1 MERTQLFD
9 LMGELKLYGM
19 KAAFDEIMATAVKRQ
34 HEPQRIVGDL
44 LNAEIS
50 EKQARSIKYQLT
62 IAKLPLAKDLDDF
75 QFEGT
80 PINETLVNDLAGGG
94 FIAQQRNAVL
104 VGGTGTGKTHL
115 AIAIARSCIRSG
127 TRGRF
132 YNVVDLVN
140 RLETETRS
148 GRQGRLAD
156 HLTRMD
162 LIILDELGWL
172 GRWAMNLM
180 LINVS
185 TRKLR
190 RAVRLPEGDLP
201 VIAGDGTSKS
211 AASRRFVA
219 LSAERLAEWMASD
232 LSKLDLLVIQI
243 DGLHIGNDLVLVA
256 ALGID
261 GEGHKHPPALIEGA
275 TENAAVVQALI
286 DNLIER
292 GLDPK
297 VCRLFI
303 IDGAKALSKVIR
315 RTFGAHTPIQRCQI
329 HKARNVIERLPM
341 PLHASARRALRQA
354 WELDDAAKA
363 ERLLRNL
370 ARRLDQEAP
379 GVAASILEG
388 LDEML
393 TVNRLGLPIKLRRSL
408 ACTNSIENMMGT
420 VRRVCR
426 NVKRW
431 RNAAMALRWT
441 AAGMMEAAKG
451 FRRLKAYKHL
461 PVLRAAL
468 AAHQSKYV
476 TQRVEHDAHAA

>member
-1 MERTQLFD
+1 MTTISMPSSLALVPSLEMAWQDVDSSFERFCL
-9 LMGELKLYGM
+9 
-19 KAAFDEIMATAVKRQ
+19 TAGIGAVEQ
-34 HEPQRIVGDL
+34 MLCADAQ
-44 LNAEIS
+44 
-50 EKQARSIKYQLT
+50 Q
-62 IAKLPLAKDLDDF
+62 
-75 QFEGT
+75 
-80 PINETLVNDLAGGG
+80 LAGAPHSRGG
-94 FIAQQRNAVL
+94 GRVGHRWGRTKGKIGFHGGNVAVHRPRVRGFDGHEIPLPTWTAAQAEN
-104 VGGTGTGKTHL
+104 
-115 AIAIARSCIRSG
+115 
-127 TRGRF
+127 
-132 YNVVDLVN
+132 
-140 RLETETRS
+140 
-148 GRQGRLAD
+148 
-156 HLTRMD
+156 
-162 LIILDELGWL
+162 WL

-232 LSKLDLLVIQI
+232 LSRLDLLVIQI

-261 GEGHKHPPALIEGA
+261 GDGNKHPLGIVEGA

-286 DNLIER
+286 DNLIDR

-297 VCRLFI
+297 LCRLFI
-303 IDGAKALSKVIR
+303 VDGAKALTKAIR
-315 RTFGAHTPIQRCQI
+315 ATFGRQTPIQRCQL
-329 HKARNVIERLPM
+329 HKARNVIERLPK
-341 PLHASARRALRQA
+341 PLHASVRRVLRQA
-354 WELDDAAKA
+354 WELDDADKA

-370 ARRLDQEAP
+370 ARRLEQQAP

-393 TVNRLGLPIKLRRSL
+393 TVNRLGLPAELRRSL
-408 ACTNSIENMMGT
+408 ACTNIIENMMGT

-431 RNAAMALRWT
+431 QDASMALRWT
-441 AAGMMEAAKG
+441 SAAMLEAAKG
-451 FRRLKAYKHL
+451 FRRLKAYKQL
-461 PVLRAAL
+461 SALRTAL
-468 AAHQSKYV
+468 AAHQAKHA
-476 TQRVEHDAHAA
+476 TDTAVEPTAKAA